1 MDCGPPF
8 DPVFTAREASSA
20 LTQINFG
27 GWLKYSGGNNTS
39 WGGCRNGGTAVLTP
53 LIMKLEHFLPLP
65 DQDKEWLNSL
75 VSRSDE
81 FPAHSDIIRE
91 GEMPNGVFVV
101 IAGHACRYKILPDG
115 SRQILDFMLPGDKTE
130 LHSLLLKATDHGIL
144 TLGPTTIARIDRDRL
159 IADIFGHPQVAVALW
174 WNALQREAILRERI
188 TAIGR
193 RDAYARVAH
202 LLCEMFERLRLVGE
216 TADHHYTLPVTQAE
230 LGDALGIS
238 EVYANRML
246 RRLHDEKLIV
256 SERRIL
262 RIPNLDAL
270 KAAAA
275 FDARYLHLEGAPQ
288 AVRDAV
294 SARRLMRSPVRSG
307 T

>member
-1 MDCGPPF
+1 M
-8 DPVFTAREASSA
+8 
-20 LTQINFG
+20 
-27 GWLKYSGGNNTS
+27 
-39 WGGCRNGGTAVLTP
+39 LTP

-65 DQDKEWLNSL
+65 DQDKEWLNGL
-75 VSRSDE
+75 ALRDEE

-91 GEMPNGVFVV
+91 GEMPAGVFVV
-101 IAGHACRYKILPDG
+101 IAGHACRYKILSDG
-115 SRQILDFMLPGDKTE
+115 SRQILDFMFPGDKTE
-130 LHSLLLKATDHGIL
+130 LHSLLLKATDHGIF

-159 IADIFGHPQVAVALW
+159 IAEIVDHPHVTLALW

-216 TADHHYTLPVTQAE
+216 TVDHNYTLPVTQAE

-246 RRLHDEKLIV
+246 RRLQSEKLIV
-256 SERRIL
+256 YDNRRL
-262 RIPNLDAL
+262 RIPDLDAL
-270 KAAAA
+270 KRAAK
-275 FDARYLHLEGAPQ
+275 FDERYLHLDGAPQ
-288 AVRDAV
+288 AVRDTG
-294 SARRLMRSPVRSG
+294 SARLLMP
-307 T
+307 